1 VVHPS
6 QKMLSA
12 IPISMEIHCEGE
24 LLDRSPRK
32 IYTVVDP
39 VLHDDVLP
47 RRYHV
52 GVMTLE
58 KLYEDSHTSS
68 VFV

>member
-1 VVHPS
+1 VVHLS

-12 IPISMEIHCEGE
+12 IPISIETHCEGE
-24 LLDRSPRK
+24 LLDRSPRN
-32 IYTVVDP
+32 IYTGVGP

-52 GVMTLE
+52 DIMTLE
-58 KLYEDSHTSS
+58 KLYEHSHTSS